1 MDVERR
7 RNYIK
12 DNGYKASKYTLTPD
26 IGIIRKHMYSTFYR
40 LICMDSDKKEYLMF
54 HCDTIHR
61 TVS

>member
-26 IGIIRKHMYSTFYR
+26 IGIIRKHTYSTFYH

-54 HCDTIHR
+54 HL
-61 TVS
+61 